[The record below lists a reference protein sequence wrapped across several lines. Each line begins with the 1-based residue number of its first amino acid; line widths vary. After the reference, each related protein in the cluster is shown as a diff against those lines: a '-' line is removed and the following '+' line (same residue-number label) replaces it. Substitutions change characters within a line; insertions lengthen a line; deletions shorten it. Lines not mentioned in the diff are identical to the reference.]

1 MVIRG
6 RLAALAL
13 AGSLALPAFAE
24 APGRVVS
31 INLCTD
37 QLAMM
42 LAAPGQ
48 LVSVT
53 YLAQDPRA
61 SVMAA
66 EARAYPVNH
75 GLAEEVY
82 LLRPDLV
89 LAGRFTA
96 QATVAML
103 QRLGIAVVIF
113 DPAYSLQ
120 DVRQG
125 MLDMGRALGRDAEGQ
140 AMAEAFS
147 ARLAEIAASASAV
160 TAPRLTAATYAAN
173 GYTSGDRS
181 LSGEIIE
188 AAGFE
193 HLAASMGL
201 PQGGVL
207 PLEALILAD
216 PDLVISGQPYPG
228 ASRAEEVLSHP
239 ALLALSG
246 ERTAMQDRDWICG
259 LPSVLAAIERLRA
272 TRDDIGGQ
280 E

>member
-125 MLDMGRALGRDAEGQ
+125 MLDMGRTLARDAEGQ
-140 AMAEAFS
+140 AMAESFS
-147 ARLAEIAASASAV
+147 ARLAEIAAPASAV
-160 TAPRLTAATYAAN
+160 TAPRPTAATYAAN

-246 ERTAMQDRDWICG
+246 DRTAMQDRDWICG

-272 TRDDIGGQ
+272 TREEIGGQ

>member
-1 MVIRG
+1 MVSRG
-6 RLAALAL
+6 RFAALAL

-125 MLDMGRALGRDAEGQ
+125 MLDMGRTLGRDAEGQ
-140 AMAEAFS
+140 AMAAAFS
-147 ARLAEIAASASAV
+147 ARLAEIAAPASAV

-239 ALLALSG
+239 AFLALSG
-246 ERTAMQDRDWICG
+246 DRTAMQDRDWICG
-259 LPSVLAAIERLRA
+259 LPSVLAAIKRLRA
-272 TRDDIGGQ
+272 TRKDIGGQ